1 MRENGLRSGL
11 PRGIKVEQTEI
22 EQNPKTMSDVI
33 KGDELEQALK
43 KCPEWEVNEEGKG
56 IFRTIEFEEFTEA
69 IDCVNDI
76 AEMAEEAHHHPDID
90 IRYLK
95 VTLHLTT
102 HDEGGVTS
110 ADIEMAG
117 RIDNLVD

>member
-1 MRENGLRSGL
+1 
-11 PRGIKVEQTEI
+11 
-22 EQNPKTMSDVI
+22 MSDVI
-33 KGDELEQALK
+33 KGEELEKALK
-43 KCPEWEVNEEGKG
+43 KCPEWEVNEDGKQ

-76 AEMAEEAHHHPDID
+76 AEMAEEAQHHPDFD
-90 IRYLK
+90 IRYSR

-102 HDEGGVTS
+102 HDAGGVTPS
-110 ADIEMAG
+110 DIEMAG

>member
-1 MRENGLRSGL
+1 
-11 PRGIKVEQTEI
+11 
-22 EQNPKTMSDVI
+22 MSDVI

-43 KCPEWEVNEEGKG
+43 KCPEWEVSEDGKE
-56 IFRTIEFEEFTEA
+56 IFRAIEFEEFTEA

-76 AEMAEEAHHHPDID
+76 AEMAEEAQHHPDFD
-90 IRYLK
+90 IRFSK
-95 VTLHLTT
+95 VILRLTT

>member
-1 MRENGLRSGL
+1 
-11 PRGIKVEQTEI
+11 
-22 EQNPKTMSDVI
+22 MSDVI
-33 KGDELEQALK
+33 KGEALEQSLK
-43 KCPEWEVNEEGKG
+43 KCPEWEVNEDGKE

-76 AEMAEEAHHHPDID
+76 AEMAEEAQHHPDFD
-90 IRYLK
+90 IRFSR
-95 VTLHLTT
+95 VTLRLTT
-102 HDEGGVTS
+102 HDAGGVTP